1 MRSLI
6 LSATISTGLL
16 MAAGVFMFCGAFQP
30 GEAAAREDRS
40 PPVAETPAPRGAE
53 QPSGRKAAQ
62 AVRSAGQS
70 APDVTPA
77 VAEVLE
83 NPAPI
88 GMVSVPAGRALA
100 KVNDVE
106 ITLRDLIPIG
116 DAASGAT
123 KSMSVEMYRSLLEQ
137 AIERELILEAAQA
150 GGLEL
155 TEDQRRQRDRVR
167 ESILASRNGQGVR
180 LDAVGSLED
189 QVDFEMR
196 DAESQ
201 LLLTSLLAQEGVT
214 PDVTEEQVRQHYQE
228 HPGEYAME
236 LGADTAANESAWR
249 KIDLKIREKL
259 APAASA
265 HYQVE
270 VRGFLDGLRRDAE
283 ISVEAPNP
291 H

>member
-1 MRSLI
+1 
-6 LSATISTGLL
+6 
-16 MAAGVFMFCGAFQP
+16 MFCGAFQP

-137 AIERELILEAAQA
+137 AIERELK
-150 GGLEL
+150 
-155 TEDQRRQRDRVR
+155 
-167 ESILASRNGQGVR
+167 
-180 LDAVGSLED
+180 
-189 QVDFEMR
+189 
-196 DAESQ
+196 
-201 LLLTSLLAQEGVT
+201 
-214 PDVTEEQVRQHYQE
+214 VRQHYQE